1 MSIMTRAAAVA
12 VVATLVVAGC
22 GGGDDDDAGESGSPT
37 TSATGTA
44 GTGGADGSGASA
56 DAAEQA
62 PATRPDVALEPV
74 SDEWVAACET
84 SDEMVDLAWQLEA
97 GGDAD
102 PNGIAALMLALLDQV
117 PPGSADDEVTWAEDL
132 IAAFVGAEDIS
143 AYRAD
148 FQDNVTA
155 LLRAVG
161 EGCGVDAG
169 EPLPLPAGM
178 VENLGMYLFDA

>member
-12 VVATLVVAGC
+12 VVATLAVAGC
-22 GGGDDDDAGESGSPT
+22 GGGDDDAGESDAPP
-37 TSATGTA
+37 TSATA
-44 GTGGADGSGASA
+44 GTGGSDESGTAV
-56 DAAEQA
+56 EQA
-62 PATRPDVALEPV
+62 PAARPDVALEPV
-74 SDEWVAACET
+74 SDEWAAACAT

-102 PNGIAALMLALLDQV
+102 PNGIATLVLGLLDQV
-117 PPGSADDEVTWAEDL
+117 PPGSADDEVAWAEDL
-132 IAAFVGAEDIS
+132 IAAFVGAEDIG

-148 FQDNVTA
+148 FQGNVTA

-169 EPLPLPAGM
+169 EPLPLPEGM
-178 VENLGMYLFDA
+178 VENLEIYLFGA